1 MKSIRQSVFASVV
14 IMLLMSFQILNTSL
28 NITVLNELG
37 NPEPGAKVQ
46 LFENEKD
53 YKEEKN
59 VALEG
64 VTDKKGVLKFKEVKN
79 ISYYIIVR
87 KDDKDNAGG
96 AEQIGKLE
104 AGRIN
109 KATVIIQ

>member
-1 MKSIRQSVFASVV
+1 MKSIVKIIFTAASLA
-14 IMLLMSFQILNTSL
+14 LLMSFQIINTSL
-28 NITVLNELG
+28 NVTVLNGLG

-53 YKEEKN
+53 YREEKN

-64 VTDKKGVLKFKEVKN
+64 ITDKKGVLKFKEIKA
-79 ISYYIIVR
+79 ISYYVIVR
-87 KDDKDNAGG
+87 KDDKDNSDG

-104 AGRIN
+104 SGRIN
-109 KATVIIQ
+109 KATIIIQ